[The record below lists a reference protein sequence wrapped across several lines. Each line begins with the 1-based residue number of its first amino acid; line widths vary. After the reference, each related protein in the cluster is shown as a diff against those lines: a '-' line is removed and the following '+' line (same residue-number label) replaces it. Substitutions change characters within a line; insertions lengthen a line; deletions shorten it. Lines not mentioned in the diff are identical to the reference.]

1 LVKSTVSITVDREVL
16 KWIRCKVEE
25 RVFASRSHAFEYA
38 VTQLMKNEKPSKSP
52 QNSKNLKIIRNYH
65 KGVFE

>member
-16 KWIRCKVEE
+16 RWISCKVEE

-38 VTQLMKNEKPSKSP
+38 VTQLMKNEKPSRSLRKPS
-52 QNSKNLKIIRNYH
+52 S
-65 KGVFE
+65 